1 MKVYSLLHK
10 TEVETNIFDVKRIGI
25 YSSFDV
31 AKATIEIYKN
41 IKGFKDYPDNFY
53 IEELNVLDKTQEVV
67 IPGQMLYLLEHE
79 YTIEEANKYYD
90 YVTVIGIFLSL
101 VNANAAMEKLKKN
114 PDYINK
120 KSGIYED
127 NSGFC
132 ISNYIVDE
140 NNWQEGFVTFDSV

>member
-1 MKVYSLLHK
+1 M
-10 TEVETNIFDVKRIGI
+10 
-25 YSSFDV
+25 
-31 AKATIEIYKN
+31 
-41 IKGFKDYPDNFY
+41 
-53 IEELNVLDKTQEVV
+53 
-67 IPGQMLYLLEHE
+67 YLLEHE
-79 YTIEEANKYYD
+79 YTIEEANGYYD

-101 VNANAAMEKLKKN
+101 VNANAAMEKLKKS